1 MTEHETK
8 YEALAQAIGIDK
20 LVPLVAIAAKGH
32 NPKQMMASDPHLNL
46 IPLRRWDAEHYD
58 VLQLVRKC
66 PELRKHGWSLC
77 ESVCVLKHVAKFHP
91 VPELDTAL
99 PVGKEKEKF

>member
-8 YEALAQAIGIDK
+8 YEALAQAIGIAK
-20 LVPLVAIAAKGH
+20 LVPLVAIAARGH
-32 NPKQMMASDPHLNL
+32 NPKQMMAYDPHLNL
-46 IPLRRWDAEHYD
+46 IPLGRWDGRHSA
-58 VLQLVRKC
+58 VLELVRNC
-66 PELRKHGWSLC
+66 PKLRKRGWSLC

-99 PVGKEKEKF
+99 PVGEEKAKF